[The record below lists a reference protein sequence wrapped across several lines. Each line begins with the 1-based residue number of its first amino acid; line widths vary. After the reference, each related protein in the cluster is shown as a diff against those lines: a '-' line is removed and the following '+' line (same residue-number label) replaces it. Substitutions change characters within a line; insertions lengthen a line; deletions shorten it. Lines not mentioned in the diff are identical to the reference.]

1 MRKADAEKAEAIE
14 RLREWVKPGDT
25 LFTIL
30 RSVSRSGMSRRVTV
44 KKIECING
52 RPQVLHLDYNVARA
66 IGVSTAKI
74 DYGVPVAGCGF
85 DAGHEVVYLLGRV
98 LFGNG
103 FTCTGPDCQS
113 NDHSNGMKR
122 PPAADA
128 AITHTDGGYALRQQ
142 WM

>member
-1 MRKADAEKAEAIE
+1 MKKSEAEKVEAIE
-14 RLREWVKPGDT
+14 RLRAWVKPGDT

-44 KKIECING
+44 KKIECIDG
-52 RPQVLHLDYNVARA
+52 KPQVLHLDYNVARA

-74 DYGVPVAGCGF
+74 GDGVPVAGCGF
-85 DAGHEVVYLLGRV
+85 DAGFEVVYSLGRA

-103 FTCTGPDCQS
+103 FTCIGTDCHS

-122 PPAADA
+122 PPAD
-128 AITHTDGGYALRQQ
+128 T
-142 WM
+142 